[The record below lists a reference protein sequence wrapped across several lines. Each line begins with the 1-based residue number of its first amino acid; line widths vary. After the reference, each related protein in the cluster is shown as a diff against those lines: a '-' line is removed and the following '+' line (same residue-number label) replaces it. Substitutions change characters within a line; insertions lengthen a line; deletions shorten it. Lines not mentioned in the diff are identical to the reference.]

1 MISRELTVTQ
11 PDGKEVQIVVN
22 SPSSK
27 DVQEAAK
34 VYNTA
39 FTDALKSK
47 SVVRA
52 RLDDLLIDQGL
63 WDEKK
68 QMKLEE
74 IQKSLLDNERTLAK
88 GGISLQKAKQVAL
101 EMKKLREEMRDL
113 ISVKTSLDSHTAEGQ
128 ADNARFNYLV
138 YACGIYKETN
148 QKVYANYED
157 YQNRQNEMLAVEIAQ
172 TLANMLYGLD
182 NDYEKNLP
190 ENQFLKQYKFV
201 DDSLRLINKDGHFVD
216 QEGRLLDE
224 NGRYINDKGEYVD
237 KYGHLVDKEGDY
249 KVDFEP
255 FLDDKG
261 NPVLLEDKE
270 DKEEKE
276 VKQEVEEVE
285 DSETSEKTEPKKK
298 TVNKTTKKAE

>member
-298 TVNKTTKKAE
+298 TVNKTTKTAE